1 MESPTSPRR
10 VCVCRCISDRQA
22 SLENRIE
29 ALERSTK
36 EQIAGVLQAAHVF
49 RNNNIE
55 DRLSIVVTQL
65 ASANDQLASLKIRM
79 GALAR
84 AVETDQSFYNNRQAS
99 LENRVEAF
107 EKSTKEQ
114 IAGVLQAGQLA
125 ARDLASA
132 NDRLAS
138 IEERMKALEYY
149 MDHDNLDREDR
160 FDRLRD
166 LENSMRFLE
175 RQSTLDRDTLED
187 HEHRIWMWE
196 QAARDLGGAPEEQAQ
211 ASQTATV
218 PAATGEL
225 QALQTDWQQAARD
238 RDSAMESE
246 LEQIAG
252 ELRALQTGLASL
264 ETRMESEK
272 LTTEQI
278 TGELPALQ
286 TAGQLAAR
294 DLASANDRQASLE
307 TRVESLEKLMVHQ
320 ITGELQLQT
329 AIRQATLENRLESI
343 EKLMKE
349 QIAREQA
356 EDGDWQQT
364 EKAEDSEQAEGWAP
378 VEFL

>member
-1 MESPTSPRR
+1 M
-10 VCVCRCISDRQA
+10 
-22 SLENRIE
+22 E
-29 ALERSTK
+29 ALEKSTK
-36 EQIAGVLQAAHVF
+36 EQIVGVLQASHVF

-65 ASANDQLASLKIRM
+65 ASANDQLASLKKRM
-79 GALAR
+79 EALAG
-84 AVETDQSFYNNRQAS
+84 AVVSDISLSNNRQAS
-99 LENRVEAF
+99 LENRMEAL

-114 IAGVLQAGQLA
+114 IAGVEQTARELA
-125 ARDLASA
+125 AIVAF
-132 NDRLAS
+132 
-138 IEERMKALEYY
+138 
-149 MDHDNLDREDR
+149 H
-160 FDRLRD
+160 
-166 LENSMRFLE
+166 ENHVEAFE
-175 RQSTLDRDTLED
+175 KSTT
-187 HEHRIWMWE
+187 E
-196 QAARDLGGAPEEQAQ
+196 QMA
-211 ASQTATV
+211 
-218 PAATGEL
+218 GEL

-238 RDSAMESE
+238 LASANDQLASIDERMKALEYYIDNDNLDREDRFDRLVDLENRMKLMERQCIFDREVTESH
-246 LEQIAG
+246 LHRIWEQA
-252 ELRALQTGLASL
+252 ASL
-264 ETRMESEK
+264 ETRTESLEKLTTEQITGELQALQTAGQLAARDLASANDRQASLETRIESLEK

>member
-1 MESPTSPRR
+1 
-10 VCVCRCISDRQA
+10 
-22 SLENRIE
+22 
-29 ALERSTK
+29 
-36 EQIAGVLQAAHVF
+36 
-49 RNNNIE
+49 
-55 DRLSIVVTQL
+55 
-65 ASANDQLASLKIRM
+65 
-79 GALAR
+79 
-84 AVETDQSFYNNRQAS
+84 
-99 LENRVEAF
+99 
-107 EKSTKEQ
+107 
-114 IAGVLQAGQLA
+114 
-125 ARDLASA
+125 
-132 NDRLAS
+132 
-138 IEERMKALEYY
+138 
-149 MDHDNLDREDR
+149 
-160 FDRLRD
+160 
-166 LENSMRFLE
+166 
-175 RQSTLDRDTLED
+175 
-187 HEHRIWMWE
+187 MWE

-294 DLASANDRQASLE
+294 DLASTNDRQASLE
-307 TRVESLEKLMVHQ
+307 TRMESLEKLMTEQ

-349 QIAREQA
+349 TEQITGELQLQTAIRQASLETRMESLENWEQA
-356 EDGDWQQT
+356 AGWHVTQ
-364 EKAEDSEQAEGWAP
+364 AEDSEQAEG
-378 VEFL
+378 L